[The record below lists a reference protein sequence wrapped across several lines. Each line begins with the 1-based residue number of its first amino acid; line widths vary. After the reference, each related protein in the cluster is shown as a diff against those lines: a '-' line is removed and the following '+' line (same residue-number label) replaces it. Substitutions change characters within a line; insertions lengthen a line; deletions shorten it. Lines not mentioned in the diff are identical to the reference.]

1 VAQNNIGNWA
11 FIIGVIVAIIA
22 GLFGTEIIPYSAAI
36 LVVLGIVV
44 GFMNIGTKKKS
55 EFLIAAIALMV
66 AGAASLSALVALPA
80 VGGVGSWL
88 IGITANVIVFV
99 APAALVVALQ
109 DVYNLA
115 AKS

>member
-1 VAQNNIGNWA
+1 VSVAQGNLGNWA
-11 FIIGVIVAIIA
+11 FIVGVIVAIIA
-22 GLFGTEIIPYSAAI
+22 GLFGTDIIPFTASI

-55 EFLIAAIALMV
+55 EFLIAAVALMV
-66 AGAASLSALVALPA
+66 AGAASLSALNVLPTI
-80 VGGVGSWL
+80 GGWL
-88 IGITANVIVFV
+88 IGIVTNVIVFV